1 MIALKS
7 IPTRIEATD
16 GQIAKRLARL
26 GCTKQQIQRHLSHR
40 IADKLE
46 PKVKT
51 QASWPKVHGVKPW
64 EVRFD

>member
-7 IPTRIEATD
+7 IPTRTEATN

-40 IADKLE
+40 IADTIE

-51 QASWPKVHGVKPW
+51 EAAGSKVHWVKPW